1 MSSYR
6 LRKPK
11 VAVHKFSSCDGC
23 QLALL
28 NMGPSLLS
36 LAEHVDFVHFAEAGP
51 FDDGAQVDL
60 ALVEGSVYAPED
72 VERIRQIREHSKV
85 LVAIG
90 ACATAGGIQ
99 ALRNHAADG
108 AQWVAQIYAQPS
120 HIQSLPQ
127 STPIS
132 AHVKVDYELWGCPVN
147 SAQVTGFVNAFL
159 LGSLPRD
166 NVDKV
171 CTECKRRGLP
181 CVMVTQGIACMGPVT
196 RAGCGALCPSVGRDC
211 FGCYGPAEN
220 SNTDAMAARFSALGL
235 TPDDVMR
242 RFRGINN
249 SAPVFRAAVRRLEG
263 SGDE

>member
-1 MSSYR
+1 MAIRR
-6 LRKPK
+6 LPKPK

-28 NMGPSLLS
+28 NMGPPLLS

-51 FDDGAQVDL
+51 FDDHAQVDL
-60 ALVEGSVYAPED
+60 ALVEGSIYAPED
-72 VERIRQIREHSKV
+72 VERIRHIRETSKA

-99 ALRNHAADG
+99 ALRNHAADS
-108 AQWVAQIYAQPS
+108 AQWVAQIYAQPA
-120 HIQSLPQ
+120 HIESLPQ

-147 SAQVTGFVNAFL
+147 SAQVAGFINAFL
-159 LGSLPRD
+159 LGSVPRD

-171 CTECKRRGLP
+171 CSECKRRGLP
-181 CVMVTQGIACMGPVT
+181 CVLVTRGIACMGPVT
-196 RAGCGALCPSVGRDC
+196 RAGCGALCPGLGRDC
-211 FGCYGPAEN
+211 YGCYGPAEN
-220 SNTDAMAARFSALGL
+220 PNTDALAARFSALGL
-235 TPDDVMR
+235 TPDEVAR

-249 SAPVFRAAVRRLEG
+249 FAPAFRAAVHSLKG